1 MIGFSQIMKKVFSK
15 FILELV
21 TVVVITAIVSSLIGS
36 ILSQLK
42 ILLPSSLLIE
52 SLGVGIIIFLFG
64 FLLWKLYLRYKLS
77 HSQYLVLIA
86 IIELYLIIVFGD
98 NSNVFFQEF
107 NHFPWIEGMAW
118 VDIFIWLPI
127 LALAGGIVLEFF
139 DNKTAANNNSVF
151 VADDLHRPKEVSEQ
165 AKKIKELIQKG
176 NFDESFSIGIIGS
189 WGYGKSSFM
198 NQIKGLFKD
207 DDQIIQVH
215 FSPYLNH
222 NEDDVVGEFF
232 NALKSAIQPYS
243 GALSKSIKHYAASI
257 TKAYRR
263 GEVKELLNTDLSFSS
278 QSATKLYKNVKELII
293 KLDRKIVVYI
303 DDLDRLSAR
312 EVIQVFK
319 LIRNTSKFP
328 RTFFIVSLD
337 KNMVQQELATASPDA
352 RRYIDK
358 FLQLEIN
365 LPKID
370 IEQLRVEFLRLIGAL
385 KEKLPKVTSLDQIE
399 KKVRIAAE
407 VEDDKDK
414 NKKCLFDLYIN
425 NYRDVKKFYNQ
436 IANDLSN
443 VPNALDD
450 FDTNDYLNFAL
461 LRLKFSDVYE
471 IILSNPDQI
480 LSIQKY
486 NKKGL
491 GRDTEK
497 LDEMDKLLTHTTDV
511 YYSFKGRRELIL
523 KNAISDKKASENTEQ
538 TINKDEE
545 RLLESVSIRKGVE
558 YNINDYRLLLRTLE
572 ELFPKRRPH
581 SKALRDARQ
590 LAHFLKMRIAPEAL
604 KDAEFKRLLYFSSSN
619 SENTEFLQKLVIDN
633 KWNQIVARIYEHNYE
648 SKDEVKGIVNLIFY
662 SIANVLKLDFIAG
675 DKLVILC
682 NLLDEDNNV
691 NLFHHSTATMLNS
704 EEKVKILETE
714 FFSNEQVTLHDKI
727 YLIHYISELHNSTKL
742 WGYERAVLT
751 SKALELFRSYLSNY
765 FVEIHKNEADTPL
778 KRVYGYLENFVGSE
792 LNAIILDVAREV
804 NIESLLIESIQPVEK
819 TLTTRGGCRFML
831 DNRIKDMLPK
841 MEDWISYLKGLGLP
855 KYDDV
860 IDEYRQFVELSELID
875 NKPLKFKFN
884 HLKIPVED
892 YFKPEELSKCKDQI
906 QVLLRF
912 SEDIKSLDDMD
923 VAFTKNV
930 VDTYPFYQLDKS
942 KIILLELQK
951 EVKGIIKTIP
961 EIIRDQY
968 EKIVESINEKYPSYK
983 LDFKDVFDEKE
994 NLIMKD
1000 ENVLVELIYAA

>member
-1 MIGFSQIMKKVFSK
+1 MKKIFSK
-15 FILELV
+15 FTLELV
-21 TVVVITAIVSSLIGS
+21 TVGVITAIISSLINS

-42 ILLPSSLLIE
+42 ILLPSSLLFE
-52 SLGVGIIIFLFG
+52 LLGVGVFIFLLM
-64 FLLWKLYLRYKLS
+64 FLLWKLSLRYKLS
-77 HSQYLVLIA
+77 RSQYLVLIA
-86 IIELYLIIVFGD
+86 TIELYFIIAFGA
-98 NSNVFFQEF
+98 NSSVIFQEF
-107 NHFPWIEGMAW
+107 DYLLWIEGIAW
-118 VDIFIWLPI
+118 VDLFIWLPI
-127 LALAGGIVLEFF
+127 FALAGGIILEFC
-139 DNKTAANNNSVF
+139 DHKALAKNNSVF
-151 VADDLHRPKEVSEQ
+151 VADDLHNPTEVSEQ
-165 AKKIKELIQKG
+165 ARKIKELIQKG
-176 NFDESFSIGIIGS
+176 NFDESFSIGIIGA

-198 NQIKGLFKD
+198 KQIKGLFKN

-263 GEVKELLNTDLSFSS
+263 GEVKELLNNDLSFSS
-278 QSATKLYKNVKELII
+278 QSATMLYENVKELIV

-303 DDLDRLSAR
+303 DDLDRLSAK
-312 EVIQVFK
+312 EIIQVFK

-337 KNMVQQELATASPDA
+337 KNMVQQELAASSPDA

-370 IEQLRVEFLRLIGAL
+370 IEQLRIEFLRLISTL
-385 KEKLPKVTSLDQIE
+385 EEKLPKVTSLDQIE
-399 KKVRIAAE
+399 KKVRTAAE
-407 VEDDKDK
+407 VEDDKE
-414 NKKCLFDLYIN
+414 KKCLFDLYIN

-471 IILSNPDQI
+471 IILSNPAQI
-480 LSIQKY
+480 LSIEKY

-497 LDEMDKLLTHTTDV
+497 LDEMDKILTHTTDV
-511 YYSFKGRRELIL
+511 YYYFKGRIELVL

-581 SKALRDARQ
+581 SKALRDDRQ

-633 KWNQIVARIYEHNYE
+633 KWNQIVARIHEHKFE

-662 SIANVLKLDFIAG
+662 SIAYVLKLDFIAG
-675 DKLVILC
+675 DKLKILC
-682 NLLDEDNNV
+682 NLLDEENNV
-691 NLFHHSTATMLNS
+691 ELFHRSPVTMLNA
-704 EEKVKILETE
+704 EEKVEIIERG
-714 FFSNEQVTLHDKI
+714 FFNNEQVTVYDKIKLIYDISDLHD
-727 YLIHYISELHNSTKL
+727 STKL
-742 WGYERAVLT
+742 WGYERTELI
-751 SKALELFRSYLSNY
+751 SKALDLFRSYLSNY
-765 FVEIHKNEADTPL
+765 FVETHKNDTITPL
-778 KRVYGYLENFVGSE
+778 KQVYGYLENFVGTE
-792 LNAIILDVAREV
+792 LNAVLLDVAAEV
-804 NIESLLIESIQPVEK
+804 NIMPILIESIQPIKK
-819 TLTTRGGCRFML
+819 TLTTQGCRFIL
-831 DNRIKDMLPK
+831 DNKIKKMLPK
-841 MEDWISYLKGLGLP
+841 MEDWIFYLKGLEPP
-855 KYDDV
+855 KYDDAV
-860 IDEYRQFVELSELID
+860 KEYVEFVELSELID

-884 HLKIPVED
+884 HLKIPVEE
-892 YFKPEELSKCKDQI
+892 YFEPEDFEKCKGHY
-906 QVLLRF
+906 QVLLRLNKLVYELSDYHMTF
-912 SEDIKSLDDMD
+912 TNYISDSWEVLQADRTLVMTMDINGGGSRDKRTIDELIKDIYERT
-923 VAFTKNV
+923 VRAVKEE
-930 VDTYPFYQLDKS
+930 YPSKDCQLPKVFDQKGS
-942 KIILLELQK
+942 KIMS
-951 EVKGIIKTIP
+951 G
-961 EIIRDQY
+961 
-968 EKIVESINEKYPSYK
+968 
-983 LDFKDVFDEKE
+983 KD
-994 NLIMKD
+994 
-1000 ENVLVELIYAA
+1000 VLVELIYIA